1 MLLYHEICINSSLD
15 AFILLIF
22 TLTFYVNNCIIDLCN
37 YALSLVR
44 LYPRIVE
51 KPYEG
56 GNTMIKEIQEII
68 GEITSISPEIEVR
81 ADRIMVMFEYIIPDE
96 ETTKKIETALSR
108 LGKVRPLH
116 CREYDI
122 ICWSLYR

>member
-1 MLLYHEICINSSLD
+1 MTILYNKKLSKLVI
-15 AFILLIF
+15 FIFPFLVILV
-22 TLTFYVNNCIIDLCN
+22 LTFI
-37 YALSLVR
+37 
-44 LYPRIVE
+44 
-51 KPYEG
+51 
-56 GNTMIKEIQEII
+56 MIKEIQEII

-96 ETTKKIETALSR
+96 ETTKKIETALSQ